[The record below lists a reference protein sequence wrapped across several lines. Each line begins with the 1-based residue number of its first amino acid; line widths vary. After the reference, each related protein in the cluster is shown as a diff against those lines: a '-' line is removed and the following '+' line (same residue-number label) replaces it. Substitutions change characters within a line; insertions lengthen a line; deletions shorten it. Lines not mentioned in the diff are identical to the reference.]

1 MRSASARGP
10 RWRARVRVRVTT
22 AATTVALI
30 GAVIGSVV
38 FVGGL
43 QESLEQSLITAG
55 TQQAGTVDAQLRSG
69 TAPEDAVVSA
79 KQDLVVQIITAD
91 GRIVAT
97 NHPEVTSALQTTA
110 GDVEGV
116 SASPLVDTYAVHA
129 LASTRDRL
137 VVVGVSE
144 EQQQRAVRIA
154 TEFLAISVPV
164 GIALIGV
171 VVWLS
176 IGRALRPV
184 ERMREE
190 AATITSEHLHRR
202 LPVPAGDDEIPRLA
216 ETLNLMLDGIDTAHQ
231 AQRRFVADASHELRS
246 PLANLRQT
254 AETAQRQPT
263 STSVPEL
270 ASRVMAEEQRMEAL
284 VEALLTLARLENTS
298 TSRSQLVDLDDLVL
312 DEVGRRR
319 TADASTIDLSA
330 VSAGQVVGDPVL
342 LRQVLSNLLANAE
355 RHAATTITVSLHEEA
370 SHVVLAV
377 EDDGTGVPISDRDRI
392 FDRFARLDQA
402 RARDAGGSGLGLAIV
417 KTGVEAHGG
426 AASVEEGP
434 EGGARFVIKL
444 PRAHEP

>member
-1 MRSASARGP
+1 MRSAISRDP
-10 RWRARVRVRVTT
+10 TRRARVRVRVTT

-43 QESLEQSLITAG
+43 QESLEQALITAG

-69 TAPEDAVVSA
+69 SAPDDAVVSA
-79 KQDLVVQIITAD
+79 KQDLIVQIITAD

-97 NHPEVTSALQTTA
+97 NHPEVTTALQTAA

-116 SASPLVDTYAVHA
+116 SASPLVDTYAVHTR
-129 LASTRDRL
+129 ASTRNRL

-144 EQQQRAVRIA
+144 EQQQRAVHIA

-171 VVWLS
+171 VVWLA
-176 IGRALRPV
+176 IGRALHPV

-190 AATITSEHLHRR
+190 AATITSEQLHRR

-216 ETLNLMLDGIDTAHQ
+216 ETLNQMLDGIDAAHQ

-263 STSVPEL
+263 STTVPEL

-284 VEALLTLARLENTS
+284 VEALLTLARVENS
-298 TSRSQLVDLDDLVL
+298 SAPRSQLVDLDDLVL
-312 DEVGRRR
+312 DEVGRCR
-319 TADASTIDLSA
+319 TRDSTSIDLSA
-330 VSAGQVVGDPVL
+330 VSAGQVLGDPVL
-342 LRQVLSNLLANAE
+342 LGQVVSNLLANAE
-355 RHAATTITVSLHEEA
+355 RHAASMITVSLHEDV

-377 EDDGTGVPISDRDRI
+377 EDDGTGVPSPDRDRI
-392 FDRFARLDQA
+392 FERFARLDEA

-417 KTGVEAHGG
+417 KTVVEAHGG
-426 AASVEEGP
+426 TAKVEESAD
-434 EGGARFVIKL
+434 GGARFLVRL
-444 PRAHEP
+444 PRAHES

>member
-1 MRSASARGP
+1 MRSAISRDP
-10 RWRARVRVRVTT
+10 TRRARVRVRVTT

-43 QESLEQSLITAG
+43 QESLEQALITAG

-79 KQDLVVQIITAD
+79 KQDLVVQIISAD

-97 NHPEVTSALQTTA
+97 NHPEVTTPLQTAA

-116 SASPLVDTYAVHA
+116 SVSPLVDTYAVHT
-129 LASTRDRL
+129 LATIRDRL

-154 TEFLAISVPV
+154 TEFLAVSVPMGV
-164 GIALIGV
+164 ALVGV
-171 VVWLS
+171 VVWLA

-190 AATITSEHLHRR
+190 AETITSEQLHRR

-216 ETLNLMLDGIDTAHQ
+216 VTLNQMLDGIDAAHQ

-284 VEALLTLARLENTS
+284 VEALLTLARVENGS
-298 TSRSQLVDLDDLVL
+298 ASRSQLVDLDDLVL
-312 DEVGRRR
+312 DEVGRCR
-319 TADASTIDLSA
+319 TRDSTSIDISA
-330 VSAGQVVGDPVL
+330 VSAGQVLGHPVL
-342 LRQVLSNLLANAE
+342 LGQMLSNLLANAQ
-355 RHAATTITVSLHEEA
+355 RHAATTITVSLHEDV

-377 EDDGTGVPISDRDRI
+377 EDDGTGVPSPDRDRI
-392 FDRFARLDQA
+392 FERFARLDEA

-417 KTGVEAHGG
+417 KTVVEAHGG
-426 AASVEEGP
+426 TASVEESAD
-434 EGGARFVIKL
+434 GGARFVVRL
-444 PRAHEP
+444 PRAHAS